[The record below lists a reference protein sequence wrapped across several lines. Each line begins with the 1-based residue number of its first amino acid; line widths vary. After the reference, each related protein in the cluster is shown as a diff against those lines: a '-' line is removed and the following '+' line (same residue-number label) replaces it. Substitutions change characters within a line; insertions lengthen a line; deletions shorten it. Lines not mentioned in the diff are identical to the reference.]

1 MAKLGADGND
11 QPVGTVSLP
20 GYLRDIVAQN
30 AERPHLVRL
39 FTMLNTETLN
49 PDHPARQYFQDRERL
64 LEHLA
69 DNPCWRVPEGVD
81 VHATLNAAMMAM
93 DGIQIKWLAR
103 ARPRP
108 GGDVEADRAGIVPR
122 TIWGPID

>member
-1 MAKLGADGND
+1 MRDVYDADAMAKLGADGND

-49 PDHPARQYFQDRERL
+49 PDHPARQYFGTG
-64 LEHLA
+64 
-69 DNPCWRVPEGVD
+69 NGCWNIWRTTPAGGSPK
-81 VHATLNAAMMAM
+81 AWTST
-93 DGIQIKWLAR
+93 
-103 ARPRP
+103 PRST
-108 GGDVEADRAGIVPR
+108 RR
-122 TIWGPID
+122 